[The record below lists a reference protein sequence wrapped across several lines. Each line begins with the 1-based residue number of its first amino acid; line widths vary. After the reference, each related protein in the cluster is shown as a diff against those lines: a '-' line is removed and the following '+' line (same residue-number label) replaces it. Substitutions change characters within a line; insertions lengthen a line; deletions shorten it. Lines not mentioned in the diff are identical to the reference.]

1 MSLRKLMVILL
12 IVPSICFASKWD
24 DLWLT
29 KDQQGMNYYNNGD
42 AKKAAQTFE
51 NSNWKGASYYK
62 AGDYQKA
69 YQEFKKDSSAKGL
82 YNQGNSLTQLG
93 EYSKAIDAYKQA
105 IEKRPDFEDAKNNL
119 EIAKE

>member
-42 AKKAAQTFE
+42 AKKAAQTLKIVIGKE
-51 NSNWKGASYYK
+51 PLIIK
-62 AGDYQKA
+62 
-69 YQEFKKDSSAKGL
+69 
-82 YNQGNSLTQLG
+82 
-93 EYSKAIDAYKQA
+93 
-105 IEKRPDFEDAKNNL
+105 L
-119 EIAKE
+119 EIIKKLIKNLKKTAQQRDYIIKEIHLLNWENIARR